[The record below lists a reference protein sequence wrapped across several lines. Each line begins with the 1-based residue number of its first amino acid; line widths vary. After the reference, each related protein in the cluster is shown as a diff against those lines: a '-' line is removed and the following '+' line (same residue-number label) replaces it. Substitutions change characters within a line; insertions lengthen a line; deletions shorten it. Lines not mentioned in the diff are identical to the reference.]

1 LKFFHLSDL
10 HLGKKVNDFS
20 MLEDQKFILEQTLSQ
35 VKQEK
40 VDALLIAGDIYDKGI
55 APVEAINLFDDF
67 VASLAQEH
75 IPVLI
80 ISGNHDSSDR
90 LAQGHRLTKGSGV
103 YISPTYRG
111 WVEKITLEDE
121 YGPVNFYLLPFIKPA
136 TVRPFFPEETMEDYT
151 DALRLVINQMKINK
165 KERNVLLCHQFVTGG
180 GLFDT
185 ERCDSEEI
193 SVGGLD
199 NVDASVFDDFDY
211 VALGHIHGPQK
222 VGSEQVRYCGTPLAY
237 SFSEV
242 KHKKSITL
250 VELGEK
256 GQFSLSTIPF
266 KPLHQMREI
275 KGSYEE
281 VTLRKNYEGTATDDY
296 LHITL
301 TDEEDQLDALGK
313 LRAIYP
319 NLMVLDYDNT
329 RTRSMSAMETLTS
342 VEKISPLEL
351 FQTFFK
357 LQNNQ
362 DLNDLQKDLLTEEI
376 ENVWGNK

>member
-1 LKFFHLSDL
+1 MKFFHLSDL
-10 HLGKKVNDFS
+10 HLGKRVNDFS

-111 WVEKITLEDE
+111 WVEKVTLEDE

-222 VGSEQVRYCGTPLAY
+222 VGREQVRYCGTPLAY